1 MVSEQNRS
9 MMEELHAKIKEQKQ
23 LIQRFFVA
31 DMREMYVDDS
41 DDFFVDLSG

>member
-9 MMEELHAKIKEQKQ
+9 KMEELHAKIQEQEE
-23 LIQRFFVA
+23 LIQSFFVA